1 MDPGETVFKK
11 GRFAYSWR
19 SGVTIKDASG
29 GAESLIIREPRAGSV
44 CGWDYSNLSF
54 SLSLSIV
61 FVKREKLQFVSEARA
76 GFECHRTGKKLR
88 GCVPVTT
95 RIVNDRIRTQ
105 PRFEK
110 GYNEPE
116 TRYIETITPSP
127 LLRRTGWNVEN
138 SCFIL
143 LSNLLSLV
151 KRSKDI
157 HNLRNIRKYNFD
169 QLFWILWNSK
179 KDDI

>member
-1 MDPGETVFKK
+1 MDEITV
-11 GRFAYSWR
+11 
-19 SGVTIKDASG
+19 I
-29 GAESLIIREPRAGSV
+29 
-44 CGWDYSNLSF
+44 SF

-61 FVKREKLQFVSEARA
+61 FVKRGKLQFVSEARA

-116 TRYIETITPSP
+116 TRYIETITLSIPSTKRMKHRKFVFHP
-127 LLRRTGWNVEN
+127 FVELV
-138 SCFIL
+138 FE
-143 LSNLLSLV
+143 V
-151 KRSKDI
+151 KRS
-157 HNLRNIRKYNFD
+157 
-169 QLFWILWNSK
+169 NS
-179 KDDI
+179 